1 MEKLTAEQLKAL
13 KHGDKVYRFD
23 GRYFR
28 RLYFVALMPNSPD
41 YLIFC
46 DGEYLTHLYISSK
59 DNTFRDEWY
68 DGSNYDSEFVVDQM
82 IARLE
87 KDIQSLKEIYIEKK

>member
-23 GRYFR
+23 GHNFR
-28 RLYFVALMPNSPD
+28 RLYFVGLMPKSPD

-59 DNTFRDEWY
+59 DNTFRNEWY
-68 DGSNYDSEFVVDQM
+68 DGNYDSEFVGNQM

-87 KDIQSLKEIYIEKK
+87 KDIQNIREIYIEKK